1 MMQHQKGSTSGT
13 ILVILLV
20 IVVGYVVWHVT
31 TKKNAETNEPAVQLN
46 LGSTEGSDQY

>member
-20 IVVGYVVWHVT
+20 IVVAYVVWHVT
-31 TKKNAETNEPAVQLN
+31 AKNNEGTNEPAVQLN
-46 LGSTEGSDQY
+46 LGSNNGDSQY